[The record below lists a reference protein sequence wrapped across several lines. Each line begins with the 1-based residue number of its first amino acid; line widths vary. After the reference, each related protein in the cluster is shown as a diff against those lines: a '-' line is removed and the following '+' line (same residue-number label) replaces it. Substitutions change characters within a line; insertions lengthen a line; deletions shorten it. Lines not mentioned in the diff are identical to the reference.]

1 MPGRP
6 VSAFTHEESVAA
18 VLAHFEATVDAE
30 HDRMVA
36 DPVARVS
43 REVHEQFLRRFVR
56 PGMRVLEVGAGT
68 GRFTQTLLDIGA
80 RVVVTDLS
88 PAQLA
93 ANRSHVAELPGA
105 DLVESWQVAD
115 VCDLAGFPAG
125 GFDAVL
131 AYGGPLSYAF
141 DRAEDAAAEL
151 LRVTRA
157 GGPVVVSVMSTLGTV
172 RALLP
177 EVLSLDGLVGA
188 DVNDRVLADGDL
200 RPVQRPGTGAH
211 TCRMF
216 RADQLRDL
224 LAAVGAQVLAMSAST
239 WTAPGHAELL
249 AELERDP
256 VAWARYLRREVE
268 ACASPG
274 AVDGGTHLLAA
285 FTHGSA
291 TT

>member
-1 MPGRP
+1 MPGRT

-18 VLAHFEATVDAE
+18 VLAHFEAAVDAE

-43 REVHEQFLRRFVR
+43 LEVHEQFLRRFVR
-56 PGMRVLEVGAGT
+56 PGLRVLEVGAGT

-93 ANRSHVAELPGA
+93 ANRSHVSALPGA
-105 DLVESWQVAD
+105 ELVESWQVAD
-115 VCDLAGFPAG
+115 VCDLAGFPDG
-125 GFDAVL
+125 GFDAAL
-131 AYGGPLSYAF
+131 AYGGPLSYTF
-141 DRAEDAAAEL
+141 D
-151 LRVTRA
+151 
-157 GGPVVVSVMSTLGTV
+157 
-172 RALLP
+172 
-177 EVLSLDGLVGA
+177 
-188 DVNDRVLADGDL
+188 DL

-224 LAAVGAQVLAMSAST
+224 LAAVGAQVHAMSAST

-249 AELERDP
+249 AGLERDP

>member
-1 MPGRP
+1 MRGTPA
-6 VSAFTHEESVAA
+6 SAFTHEESVAA
-18 VLAHFEATVDAE
+18 VLAHFEATVEAE
-30 HDRMVA
+30 HARMVA

-43 REVHEQFLRRFVR
+43 REVHEQFLRRFVQ

-68 GRFTQTLLDIGA
+68 GRFTQTLLEVGA

-93 ANRSHVAELPGA
+93 ANRSHVSTLPGA
-105 DLVESWQVAD
+105 EQVESWQVAD
-115 VCDLAGFPAG
+115 VCDLGAFPDG
-125 GFDAVL
+125 GFDAVV

-141 DRAEDAAAEL
+141 DRAEVAAAEL
-151 LRVTRA
+151 LRVTRP

-177 EVLSLDGLVGA
+177 DVLALDALVGA
-188 DVNDRVLADGDL
+188 EVNDRVLDAGDL
-200 RPVQRPGTGAH
+200 RPIQRPGTGVH

-224 LAAVGAQVLAMSAST
+224 LGSVGAQVLAMSAST
-239 WTAPGHAELL
+239 WTAVGHADVLSR
-249 AELERDP
+249 LEEDP

-268 ACASPG
+268 VCAAPG
-274 AVDGGTHLLAA
+274 ALDGGTHLLSA
-285 FTHGSA
+285 FTHGPA
-291 TT
+291 T